1 MQTKFHILNKLSKLA
16 IATVA
21 AIAVSACAPRVS
33 THGNLPDPDL
43 LANIEIDRVNKR
55 QVVDLI
61 GSPSTIELFQ
71 GENWYYISDRT
82 ETKAFFEPTVIERKV
97 IVIKFDKKGIVK
109 AMKTIGLKE
118 GRDIAMVERVTPT
131 SGQEIT
137 ILRQLLGNIGRFGG
151 NNTKTGTIL
160 DE

>member
-1 MQTKFHILNKLSKLA
+1 
-16 IATVA
+16 
-21 AIAVSACAPRVS
+21 
-33 THGNLPDPDL
+33 

-131 SGQEIT
+131 AGQEIT

-151 NNTKTGTIL
+151 NNTNTGTIL
-160 DE
+160 DK